1 MMTKFFYIARDYQQG
16 NLIKGSLVANNKL
29 EVIDYLRREQYL
41 IIAIHNNDI
50 YSIKEYIKSIGKDE
64 KITNKQVILL
74 CQQLSIILESG
85 IDIIEALKIVK
96 NNLRDNKN
104 IKNFIEKT
112 IIGLNEG
119 ENLSAIWQQNFNLP
133 AYLISSINIAEHT
146 GLLAEALKD
155 TGVFLAKEYELKQKL
170 RQICIYPVFLLCV
183 LAIVI
188 MLMIFL
194 VIPAFAD
201 IFQRMHIDLPYLTA
215 TILSIGLNIK
225 AHFIKLCVSL
235 LIIFIAIIF
244 VGQKDKLR
252 LIFLQYILKV
262 PVFGD
267 FLRKFYLV
275 NIVNQLIFLLGSG
288 ISIDEALNIMLN
300 SNHNILVQDNLKT
313 VQNLVKQGFSLA
325 DAFAKVS
332 LSVNILQEFID
343 IGEKTGM
350 LKDILSYLISFWEKE
365 LDNTIKICLQLLEPI
380 LMISV
385 GFIVGVFIIAIIMP
399 LFDLVNN
406 IGL

>member
-96 NNLRDNKN
+96 NNLRDKN

-119 ENLSAIWQQNFNLP
+119 ENLSSIWQKNFNLP

-155 TGVFLAKEYELKQKL
+155 TGIFLAKEYELKQKL

-183 LAIVI
+183 LATVI

-225 AHFIKLCVSL
+225 AHFIKLCTSL
-235 LIIFIAIIF
+235 LMIFIAIIL

-300 SNHNILVQDNLKT
+300 SSHNILVQDNLKT

-325 DAFAKVS
+325 DAFAKVL

-350 LKDILSYLISFWEKE
+350 LKDILSYLVSFWEKE
-365 LDNTIKICLQLLEPI
+365 LDNTIKIFLQLLEPI

>member
-1 MMTKFFYIARDYQQG
+1 MTKFFYIARDYQQG

-235 LIIFIAIIF
+235 LIIFIAIIL

>member
-16 NLIKGSLVANNKL
+16 NLIKGFLVANNKL

-64 KITNKQVILL
+64 KITNKQVTLL

-96 NNLRDNKN
+96 NNLRDKN

-119 ENLSAIWQQNFNLP
+119 ENLSAIWQKNFNLP

-235 LIIFIAIIF
+235 LIIFIAIIL
-244 VGQKDKLR
+244 VEQKDKLR
-252 LIFLQYILKV
+252 LIFLQYILKL

-332 LSVNILQEFID
+332 LSINILQEFID

-350 LKDILSYLISFWEKE
+350 LKDILSYLVSFWEKE

>member
-96 NNLRDNKN
+96 NNLRDKN

-119 ENLSAIWQQNFNLP
+119 ENLSAIWQKNFNLP

-146 GLLAEALKD
+146 GLLAESLKD
-155 TGVFLAKEYELKQKL
+155 TGVFLTKEYELKQKL

-225 AHFIKLCVSL
+225 AHFIKLCTFL
-235 LIIFIAIIF
+235 LIIFIAIIL

-252 LIFLQYILKV
+252 LIFLQYILKL

-275 NIVNQLIFLLGSG
+275 NIVNQLIFLLESG

-350 LKDILSYLISFWEKE
+350 LKDILSYLVSFWEKE

>member
-96 NNLRDNKN
+96 NNLRDKN

-112 IIGLNEG
+112 IISLNEG
-119 ENLSAIWQQNFNLP
+119 ENLSAIWQKNFNLP

-155 TGVFLAKEYELKQKL
+155 TGIFLAKEYELKQKL

-225 AHFIKLCVSL
+225 AHFIKLCTFL
-235 LIIFIAIIF
+235 LIIFIAIIL

-252 LIFLQYILKV
+252 LIFLQYILKL

-275 NIVNQLIFLLGSG
+275 NIVNQLIFLLKSG

>member
-96 NNLRDNKN
+96 NNLRDKN

-119 ENLSAIWQQNFNLP
+119 ENLSAIWQKNFNLP

-183 LAIVI
+183 LVIVI

-201 IFQRMHIDLPYLTA
+201 IFQCMHIDLPYLTA
-215 TILSIGLNIK
+215 TILSIGLNTK
-225 AHFIKLCVSL
+225 AHFIKLCTFL
-235 LIIFIAIIF
+235 LMIFIAIIL

-252 LIFLQYILKV
+252 LIFLQYILKL

-332 LSVNILQEFID
+332 LSINILQEFID

-350 LKDILSYLISFWEKE
+350 LKDILSYLVSFWEKE

>member
-96 NNLRDNKN
+96 NNLRDKN

-119 ENLSAIWQQNFNLP
+119 ENLSAIWQKNFNLP

-225 AHFIKLCVSL
+225 AHFIKLCTFL
-235 LIIFIAIIF
+235 LIIFIAIIL

-252 LIFLQYILKV
+252 LIFLQYILKL

-350 LKDILSYLISFWEKE
+350 LKDILSYLVSFWENE

>member
-96 NNLRDNKN
+96 NNLRDKN

-119 ENLSAIWQQNFNLP
+119 ENLSAIWQKNFNLP

-155 TGVFLAKEYELKQKL
+155 TGIFLSKEYELKQKL

-225 AHFIKLCVSL
+225 AHFIKLCTFL
-235 LIIFIAIIF
+235 LIIFIAIIL

-252 LIFLQYILKV
+252 LIFLQYILKL

-332 LSVNILQEFID
+332 LSINILQEFID

-350 LKDILSYLISFWEKE
+350 LKDILSYLVSFWENE

>member
-41 IIAIHNNDI
+41 IIAIHNKDI

-96 NNLRDNKN
+96 NNLRDKN

-112 IIGLNEG
+112 IISLNEG
-119 ENLSAIWQQNFNLP
+119 ENLSAIWQKNFNLP

-155 TGVFLAKEYELKQKL
+155 TGIFLAKEYELKQKL

-225 AHFIKLCVSL
+225 AHFIKLCTFL
-235 LIIFIAIIF
+235 LIIFIAIIL

>member
-1 MMTKFFYIARDYQQG
+1 MMTKFFYIVRDYQQG

-96 NNLRDNKN
+96 NNLHDKN

-119 ENLSAIWQQNFNLP
+119 ENLSAIWQKNFNLP

-155 TGVFLAKEYELKQKL
+155 TGIFLAKEYELKQKL

-235 LIIFIAIIF
+235 LIIFIAIIL

-252 LIFLQYILKV
+252 LIFLQYVLKL

-313 VQNLVKQGFSLA
+313 VQN
-325 DAFAKVS
+325 
-332 LSVNILQEFID
+332 
-343 IGEKTGM
+343 
-350 LKDILSYLISFWEKE
+350 
-365 LDNTIKICLQLLEPI
+365 
-380 LMISV
+380 
-385 GFIVGVFIIAIIMP
+385 
-399 LFDLVNN
+399 
-406 IGL
+406 

>member
-64 KITNKQVILL
+64 KIANKQVILL

-96 NNLRDNKN
+96 NNLRDKN

-119 ENLSAIWQQNFNLP
+119 ENLSAIWQKNFNLP

-146 GLLAEALKD
+146 GLLAEALKN
-155 TGVFLAKEYELKQKL
+155 TGIFLAKEYELKQKL

-225 AHFIKLCVSL
+225 AHFIKLCTFL
-235 LIIFIAIIF
+235 LIIFIAIIL

-252 LIFLQYILKV
+252 LIFLQYILKL

-332 LSVNILQEFID
+332 LSINILQEFID

-350 LKDILSYLISFWEKE
+350 LKDILSYLVSFWEKE

>member
-96 NNLRDNKN
+96 NNLRDKN

-119 ENLSAIWQQNFNLP
+119 ENLSAIWQKNFNLP

-155 TGVFLAKEYELKQKL
+155 MGIFLAKEYELKQKL

-225 AHFIKLCVSL
+225 AHFIKLCTFL
-235 LIIFIAIIF
+235 LIIFIAIIL

-252 LIFLQYILKV
+252 LIFLQYILKL

-332 LSVNILQEFID
+332 LSINILQEFID

-350 LKDILSYLISFWEKE
+350 LKDILSYLVSFWENE

>member
-64 KITNKQVILL
+64 KIANKQVILL

-96 NNLRDNKN
+96 NNLRDKN

-119 ENLSAIWQQNFNLP
+119 ENLSAIWQKNFNLP

-146 GLLAEALKD
+146 GLLAEALKN
-155 TGVFLAKEYELKQKL
+155 TGIFLAKEYELKQKL

-225 AHFIKLCVSL
+225 AHFIKLCTFL
-235 LIIFIAIIF
+235 LIIFIAIIL

-252 LIFLQYILKV
+252 LIFLQYILKL

-350 LKDILSYLISFWEKE
+350 LKDILSYLVSFWEKE

-385 GFIVGVFIIAIIMP
+385 GFIVGIFIIAIIMP

>member
-235 LIIFIAIIF
+235 LIIFIAIIL

-300 SNHNILVQDNLKT
+300 SNHNILVQNNLKT

>member
-96 NNLRDNKN
+96 NNLRDKN

-112 IIGLNEG
+112 IISLNEG
-119 ENLSAIWQQNFNLP
+119 ENLSAIWQKNFNLP

-155 TGVFLAKEYELKQKL
+155 TGIFLAKEYELKQKL

-225 AHFIKLCVSL
+225 AHFIKLCTFL
-235 LIIFIAIIF
+235 LIIFIAIIL

-252 LIFLQYILKV
+252 LIFLQYILKL

-275 NIVNQLIFLLGSG
+275 NIVNQLIFLLESG

-350 LKDILSYLISFWEKE
+350 LKDILSYLVSFWEKE

>member
-64 KITNKQVILL
+64 KIANKQVILL

-96 NNLRDNKN
+96 NNLRNKN

-119 ENLSAIWQQNFNLP
+119 ENLSSIWQKNFNLP

-146 GLLAEALKD
+146 GLLAEVLKD

-225 AHFIKLCVSL
+225 THFIKLCVSL
-235 LIIFIAIIF
+235 LIIFIAIIL
-244 VGQKDKLR
+244 VEQKNKLR
-252 LIFLQYILKV
+252 LIFLQYILKL

-332 LSVNILQEFID
+332 LSINILQEFID

-350 LKDILSYLISFWEKE
+350 LKDILSYLVSFWEKE

>member
-64 KITNKQVILL
+64 KIANKQVILL

-96 NNLRDNKN
+96 NNLRDKN

-225 AHFIKLCVSL
+225 AHFIKLCTFL
-235 LIIFIAIIF
+235 LMIFIAIIL

-252 LIFLQYILKV
+252 LIFLQYILKL

-332 LSVNILQEFID
+332 LNVNILQEFID

-350 LKDILSYLISFWEKE
+350 LKDILSYLVSFWEKE

>member
-1 MMTKFFYIARDYQQG
+1 M
-16 NLIKGSLVANNKL
+16 
-29 EVIDYLRREQYL
+29 
-41 IIAIHNNDI
+41 
-50 YSIKEYIKSIGKDE
+50 
-64 KITNKQVILL
+64 
-74 CQQLSIILESG
+74 SIILESG

-96 NNLRDNKN
+96 NNLRDKN

-119 ENLSAIWQQNFNLP
+119 ENLSAIWQKNFNLP

-183 LAIVI
+183 LATVI

-225 AHFIKLCVSL
+225 AHFIKLCTFL

-244 VGQKDKLR
+244 VGQKDKLK
-252 LIFLQYILKV
+252 LIFLQYILKL

-350 LKDILSYLISFWEKE
+350 LKDILSYLVSFWEKE

-385 GFIVGVFIIAIIMP
+385 GFIVGIFIIAIIMP

>member
-64 KITNKQVILL
+64 KIANKQVILL

-96 NNLRDNKN
+96 NNLRDKN

-119 ENLSAIWQQNFNLP
+119 ENLSAIWQKNFNLP

-215 TILSIGLNIK
+215 TILSIGLNTK
-225 AHFIKLCVSL
+225 AHFIKLCASL
-235 LIIFIAIIF
+235 LIIFIAIIL

-332 LSVNILQEFID
+332 LNVNILQEFID

-350 LKDILSYLISFWEKE
+350 LKDILSYLVSFWEKE

>member
-96 NNLRDNKN
+96 NNLRDKN

-119 ENLSAIWQQNFNLP
+119 ENLSAIWQKNFNLP

-225 AHFIKLCVSL
+225 AHFIKLCTFL
-235 LIIFIAIIF
+235 LIIFIAIIL
-244 VGQKDKLR
+244 VEQKDKLR

-332 LSVNILQEFID
+332 LSINILQEFID

-350 LKDILSYLISFWEKE
+350 LKDILSYLVSFWENE

>member
-64 KITNKQVILL
+64 KIANKQVILL

-96 NNLRDNKN
+96 NNLRDKN

-119 ENLSAIWQQNFNLP
+119 ENLSSIWQKNFNLP

-155 TGVFLAKEYELKQKL
+155 TGIFLAKEYELKQKL

-183 LAIVI
+183 LATVI

-225 AHFIKLCVSL
+225 AHFIKLCTFL
-235 LIIFIAIIF
+235 LIIFIAIIL
-244 VGQKDKLR
+244 VEQKDKLR
-252 LIFLQYILKV
+252 LIFLQYILKL

-275 NIVNQLIFLLGSG
+275 NIVNQLIFLLGNG

-350 LKDILSYLISFWEKE
+350 LKDILSYLVSFWEKE

-385 GFIVGVFIIAIIMP
+385 GFIVGIFIIAIIMP

>member
-96 NNLRDNKN
+96 NNLRDKN

-119 ENLSAIWQQNFNLP
+119 ENLSSIWQKNFNLP

-155 TGVFLAKEYELKQKL
+155 TGIFLAKEYELKQKL

-183 LAIVI
+183 LATVI

-201 IFQRMHIDLPYLTA
+201 IFQHMHIDLPYLTA

-225 AHFIKLCVSL
+225 AHFIKLCTSL
-235 LIIFIAIIF
+235 LMIFIAIIL

-325 DAFAKVS
+325 DAFAKVL

-350 LKDILSYLISFWEKE
+350 LKDILSYLVSFWEKE
-365 LDNTIKICLQLLEPI
+365 LDNTIKIFLQLLEPI

>member
-96 NNLRDNKN
+96 NNLRDKN

-119 ENLSAIWQQNFNLP
+119 ENLSAIWQKNFNLP

-155 TGVFLAKEYELKQKL
+155 TGIFLAKEYELKQKL

-225 AHFIKLCVSL
+225 AHFIKLCTFL
-235 LIIFIAIIF
+235 LIIFIAIIL

-252 LIFLQYILKV
+252 LIFLQYILKL

-350 LKDILSYLISFWEKE
+350 LKDILSYLVSFWEKE

>member
-96 NNLRDNKN
+96 NNLRDKN

-119 ENLSAIWQQNFNLP
+119 ENLSAIWQKNFNLP

-155 TGVFLAKEYELKQKL
+155 TGIFLAKEYELKQKL

-235 LIIFIAIIF
+235 L
-244 VGQKDKLR
+244 VEQKNKLR
-252 LIFLQYILKV
+252 LIFLQYILKL

-385 GFIVGVFIIAIIMP
+385 GFIVGIFIIAIIMP

>member
-96 NNLRDNKN
+96 NNLRDKN

-155 TGVFLAKEYELKQKL
+155 TEVFLAKEYELKQKL

-183 LAIVI
+183 LATVI

-225 AHFIKLCVSL
+225 AHFIKLCTSL
-235 LIIFIAIIF
+235 LMIFIAIIL

-350 LKDILSYLISFWEKE
+350 LKDILSYLVSFWEKE

>member
-96 NNLRDNKN
+96 NNLRDKN

-119 ENLSAIWQQNFNLP
+119 ENLSAIWQKNFNLP

-146 GLLAEALKD
+146 GLLVEALKD

-170 RQICIYPVFLLCV
+170 RQICIYPVFLMCV

-225 AHFIKLCVSL
+225 AHFIKLCTFL
-235 LIIFIAIIF
+235 LMIFIAIIL

-252 LIFLQYILKV
+252 LIFLQYILKL

-350 LKDILSYLISFWEKE
+350 LKDILSYLVSFWEKE

>member
-96 NNLRDNKN
+96 NNLRDKN

-119 ENLSAIWQQNFNLP
+119 ENLSAIWQKNFNLP
-133 AYLISSINIAEHT
+133 AYLISSINIAEYT
-146 GLLAEALKD
+146 GLLAESLKD
-155 TGVFLAKEYELKQKL
+155 TEVFLAKEYELKQKL

-225 AHFIKLCVSL
+225 SHFIKLCTSL
-235 LIIFIAIIF
+235 LMIFIAIIL

-252 LIFLQYILKV
+252 LIFLQYILKL

>member
-235 LIIFIAIIF
+235 LIIFIAIIL

-332 LSVNILQEFID
+332 LSINILQEFID

>member
-96 NNLRDNKN
+96 NNLRDKN

-119 ENLSAIWQQNFNLP
+119 ENLSAIWQKNFNLP
-133 AYLISSINIAEHT
+133 AYLISSINIAEHI

-155 TGVFLAKEYELKQKL
+155 TGIFLAKEYELKQKL

-225 AHFIKLCVSL
+225 AHFIKLCTFL
-235 LIIFIAIIF
+235 LIIFIAIIL

-252 LIFLQYILKV
+252 LIFLQYILKL

-332 LSVNILQEFID
+332 LSVNVLQEFID

-350 LKDILSYLISFWEKE
+350 LKDILSYLVSFWEKE

>member
-41 IIAIHNNDI
+41 IISIHNNDI

-96 NNLRDNKN
+96 NNLRDKN

-119 ENLSAIWQQNFNLP
+119 ENLSAIWQKNFNLP

-155 TGVFLAKEYELKQKL
+155 TGIFLAKEYELKQKL

-225 AHFIKLCVSL
+225 SHFIKLCASL
-235 LIIFIAIIF
+235 LMIFIAIIL

-252 LIFLQYILKV
+252 LIFLQYILKL

-313 VQNLVKQGFSLA
+313 VQNLVKQGYSLA

-350 LKDILSYLISFWEKE
+350 LKDILSYLVSFWEKE

>member
-96 NNLRDNKN
+96 NNLRDKN

-119 ENLSAIWQQNFNLP
+119 ENLSAIWQKKFNLP

-225 AHFIKLCVSL
+225 SHFIKLCTSL
-235 LIIFIAIIF
+235 LMIFIAIIL
-244 VGQKDKLR
+244 VEQKDKLR

-275 NIVNQLIFLLGSG
+275 NIVNQLIFLLESG

-300 SNHNILVQDNLKT
+300 SNYNILVQDNLKT

-350 LKDILSYLISFWEKE
+350 LKDILSYLVSFWEKE

>member
-64 KITNKQVILL
+64 KIANKQVILL

-96 NNLRDNKN
+96 NNLRDKN

-155 TGVFLAKEYELKQKL
+155 TEVFLAKEYELKQKL

-183 LAIVI
+183 LATVI

-225 AHFIKLCVSL
+225 AHFIKLCTSL
-235 LIIFIAIIF
+235 LMIFIAIIL

-350 LKDILSYLISFWEKE
+350 LKDILSYLVSFWEKE

-406 IGL
+406 MGL